1 MPSKLLDA
9 PEPLSLRSR
18 FTFAARSRMNV
29 CKDSTT
35 TLFARQQFSRCWKAL
50 RGLQAKPDKYLPAC
64 LSCSKSFQF
73 GQLERVDFFMINPIG
88 ISGKNIHKV
97 YCHGHCS
104 LPSSSLCFGL
114 LETIFKGK
122 PGVKLACISVQI
134 GSDSSIGS
142 MTAIRHALK
151 GTTWP
156 PIPFILVQT
165 GL

>member
-122 PGVKLACISVQI
+122 PGSNSHVSLCRLVQI
-134 GSDSSIGS
+134 AASV
-142 MTAIRHALK
+142 R
-151 GTTWP
+151 
-156 PIPFILVQT
+156 
-165 GL
+165 